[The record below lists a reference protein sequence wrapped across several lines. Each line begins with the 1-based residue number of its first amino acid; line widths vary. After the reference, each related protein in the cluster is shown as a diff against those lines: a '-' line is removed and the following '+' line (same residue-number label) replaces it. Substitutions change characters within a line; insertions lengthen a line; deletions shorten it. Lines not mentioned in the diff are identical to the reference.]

1 MPADVIVAELG
12 GKSQLVCVAVP
23 DEEKDAVGV
32 PEPGTAGENK
42 QIMEIIKGRNPVRK
56 ARKARKAS
64 MVGSALELEPMQGSP
79 NG

>member
-56 ARKARKAS
+56 ARKARKAT
-64 MVGSALELEPMQGSP
+64 
-79 NG
+79 

>member
-32 PEPGTAGENK
+32 PEPAGRRLKKKE
-42 QIMEIIKGRNPVRK
+42 KGRKPVRK
-56 ARKARKAS
+56 ARKARNAR
-64 MVGSALELEPMQGSP
+64 MVGSAL
-79 NG
+79 